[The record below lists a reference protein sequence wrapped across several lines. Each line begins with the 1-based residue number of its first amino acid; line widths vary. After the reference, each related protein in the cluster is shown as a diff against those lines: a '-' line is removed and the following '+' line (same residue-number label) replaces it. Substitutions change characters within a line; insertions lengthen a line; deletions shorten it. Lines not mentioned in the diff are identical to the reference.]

1 MKNNAFGTNEYV
13 TEFTDVTTGGQKAGD
28 VAANVIGILGGTGDT
43 YKNTYYQATASP
55 ALYQAACVKYLTTV
69 QDLMLAG
76 IKARMV
82 K

>member
-1 MKNNAFGTNEYV
+1 M
-13 TEFTDVTTGGQKAGD
+13 
-28 VAANVIGILGGTGDT
+28 AANVIGILGGTGDT